1 MTFDDDRFRHLTAI
15 SKNSLHIRTTD
26 KFTSKGLG
34 CLRLGSNLPSR
45 KQSLI
50 LSGLTQV
57 FREEIIVATLL
68 KSEL

>member
-15 SKNSLHIRTTD
+15 ARIVC
-26 KFTSKGLG
+26 TSELRISFISRGLG
-34 CLRLGSNLPSR
+34 CLRLGSNLPSQ

-50 LSGLTQV
+50 LSGLTPV

-68 KSEL
+68 KSKL